1 MKKIGVLLLVGLF
14 AVTCVGGCTNIK
26 DDQTRTKTEGT
37 AVGAGAGAVIGG
49 LLGQLIGGD
58 TAGTLIGAAVG
69 ALAGAGAG
77 YAYGS
82 HVANEKSKYA
92 KREDWL
98 NACIASAQKVNAD
111 TRAYNDQLA
120 QQVQKL
126 DKETKALAAAYQK
139 RQVKEA
145 QLEKEQVKVDKQLA
159 SAKDKLE
166 RAKAELDMQ
175 EKVLADAEE
184 HGNKKQ
190 AVALDKQIKQLKAQ
204 INELEGHTESL
215 ASISARMSV

>member
-14 AVTCVGGCTNIK
+14 ALTSVGGCTNIK

-49 LLGQLIGGD
+49 ILGQLIGGD

-69 ALAGAGAG
+69 ALAGSAAG

-111 TRAYNDQLA
+111 TRAYNNQLA
-120 QQVQKL
+120 KNVQKL
-126 DKETKALAAAYQK
+126 DAETKNLAQAYKNRKAKQSQLAA
-139 RQVKEA
+139 
-145 QLEKEQVKVDKQLA
+145 EKKKIDKQMA
-159 SAKDKLE
+159 SAKEMLD

-175 EKVLADAEE
+175 ENVLADAEKN
-184 HGNKKQ
+184 GNKKH
-190 AVALDKQIKQLKAQ
+190 ATALDKQIEQLKAQ
-204 INELEGHTESL
+204 IGELEGHTESL